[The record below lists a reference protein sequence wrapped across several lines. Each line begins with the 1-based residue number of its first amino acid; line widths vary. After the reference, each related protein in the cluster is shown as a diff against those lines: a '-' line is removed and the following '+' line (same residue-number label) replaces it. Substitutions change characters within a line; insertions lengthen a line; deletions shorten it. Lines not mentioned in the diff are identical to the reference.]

1 MVRRLAQTLA
11 LALTF
16 AGVVMAQPQE
26 RVDLDAMNRIRDEG
40 LHRSQVM
47 DTLEYMTD
55 VLGPR
60 LTASPEDKAAAEW
73 ARQRL
78 QSYGLSA
85 SHTEAFDFG
94 EGWSY
99 SKASARMITQLT
111 VPFFVVP
118 KAWTPGTAG
127 VVRGEAIQ
135 LKLETEEDLAAQKGK
150 LKGKIVLLSG
160 PREAPDNPVDESKE
174 APFERY
180 TRADLEGLNALDL
193 PDPSRPSWRTRA
205 IKRFTFG
212 AKLNA
217 FLVEEGVVATIEMSR
232 RDNGVINVQS
242 GGSLGIVGRGRGVP
256 AVVAAAEPY
265 QRMLRLLDGDHKVE
279 LELEVEAKFHSEDT
293 HGYNV
298 VAEIPGTDKK
308 DEVVMLGAHFDSWH
322 AGTGATDNGAGSA
335 VVMEAV
341 RILEATGLKPRRTI
355 RVALWSG
362 EEQGLI
368 GSTAYVT
375 GHFASRPPSTDAAQ
389 LALPEPYRES
399 TWPIAPK
406 PDHAKL
412 SAYFNLDNGSGRI
425 RGIYSEENTAAVP
438 IFRAWLEPL
447 RDLGADTVT
456 TNDTGGTDH
465 QSFDGVGL
473 PGFQFVQDALDYE
486 TRTHHSNIDT
496 YDHARRDDLMQASVV
511 MAAFVY
517 DAAQRDERFPRKPLP
532 QAPPKGKEKSKVED
546 KSATPPAAVPPP
558 AAPRPGAR

>member
-16 AGVVMAQPQE
+16 SGAVMAQPQE

-47 DTLEYMTD
+47 DTLAYMTD

-99 SKASARMITQLT
+99 SKASARMITPLA

-135 LKLETEEDLAAQKGK
+135 LKLEAEEDLAAQKGRP
-150 LKGKIVLLSG
+150 KGKIVLLSP
-160 PREAPDNPVDESKE
+160 PREVPDKPVDESKE
-174 APFERY
+174 APFERL
-180 TRADLEGLNALDL
+180 THTDLEGLNALEL
-193 PDPSRPSWRTRA
+193 PDPNRPDWRIRA
-205 IKRFTFG
+205 LKRFAF
-212 AKLNA
+212 AEKLNT
-217 FLVEEGVVATIEMSR
+217 FLAEEGVVATVEMSR

-242 GGSLGIVGRGRGVP
+242 GGSLGIAGRSRGVP
-256 AVVAAAEPY
+256 GVVTAAEPY

-279 LELEVEAKFHSEDT
+279 LELEVEAQFHPEDT

-308 DEVVMLGAHFDSWH
+308 DEIVMLGAHFDSWH

-341 RILEATGLKPRRTI
+341 RILEATGLKPRRTV

-368 GSTAYVT
+368 GSAAYVKS
-375 GHFASRPPSTDAAQ
+375 HFASRPASTDAAQ
-389 LALPEPYRES
+389 VALPERYREA
-399 TWPIAPK
+399 TWPITPK
-406 PDHAKL
+406 PEHAKF
-412 SAYFNLDNGSGRI
+412 SAYFNLDNGSGKI
-425 RGIYSEENTAAVP
+425 RGIYAQENAAAVP
-438 IFRAWLEPL
+438 LFRAWIEPF

-456 TNDTGGTDH
+456 TNDTGSTDH
-465 QSFDGVGL
+465 ISFDAVGL
-473 PGFQFVQDALDYE
+473 PGFQFVQEPGLRDA
-486 TRTHHSNIDT
+486 HSPFE
-496 YDHARRDDLMQASVV
+496 HRHLRSC
-511 MAAFVY
+511 
-517 DAAQRDERFPRKPLP
+517 
-532 QAPPKGKEKSKVED
+532 AP
-546 KSATPPAAVPPP
+546 
-558 AAPRPGAR
+558 